1 MSLEFLIRPS
11 KFFDAIKRLGS
22 KKPIAKKLSS
32 KQWAAMPTQIRERA
46 YFTANVES
54 MKFLNRSKKMMQD
67 YLAGARETVTT
78 PDGRRVSALKK
89 TSRKDF
95 IFEMQ
100 KLAKQTGLGEIMP
113 PGEDLSRDL
122 ITRTKDIASETRLK
136 LIFDTQTQQAQSYG
150 YYKQGQDPAILD
162 AYPAQRFI
170 RAEQRKVPR
179 PLHKS
184 NRNEVRRKDDM
195 EFWLRMNDQSIGGFG
210 VPFGPWGFNSGM
222 DVEDVR
228 RDEAIRMGLIDKNEQ
243 VLPPDDTFNKG
254 LKAAADVEPEF
265 LKKFLDKL
273 DKNAYTDGEFV
284 EMIEKISNVKEPAPA
299 KKVPKKVIEP
309 DPILPSP
316 EKAYSDSR
324 KIVLKEI
331 KKIEKQNKES
341 TKALEIAAKEQ
352 AKAKEDFENYFGL
365 LNYRERIKEQ
375 GKVHADQ
382 MLELRWGNKRA
393 KQVQKLDKKY
403 KNLNNKELIALEV
416 EINSKETE
424 KTLKVRNIIKEQ
436 REKYEEGKQTILNKA
451 VYASKPNNYKPE
463 VFNTVRKPKKILPE
477 WEKGV
482 NAFNKI
488 TGDMPENPFDSDI
501 GKKTKKAKTISN
513 KITLTR
519 GERAFS
525 AQQSGIFLNKYNNAA
540 TVVHELGHQIE
551 DSNPWA
557 KKMVNE
563 WMDERLEKG
572 RIALVE
578 KLKTETDETKRET
591 IKKSLKNKYALRQLK
606 KIVPNS
612 KYKADEK
619 AYEDDFLSPYVGKV
633 YQRGSTEIISMGL
646 EWMYKN
652 PVGFYEKD
660 PDHFDLILRIL
671 KGVPNIEVTLPPSGA
686 WNLKAA

>member
-1 MSLEFLIRPS
+1 M
-11 KFFDAIKRLGS
+11 
-22 KKPIAKKLSS
+22 
-32 KQWAAMPTQIRERA
+32 
-46 YFTANVES
+46 
-54 MKFLNRSKKMMQD
+54 
-67 YLAGARETVTT
+67 
-78 PDGRRVSALKK
+78 
-89 TSRKDF
+89 
-95 IFEMQ
+95 
-100 KLAKQTGLGEIMP
+100 
-113 PGEDLSRDL
+113 
-122 ITRTKDIASETRLK
+122 
-136 LIFDTQTQQAQSYG
+136 
-150 YYKQGQDPAILD
+150 
-162 AYPAQRFI
+162 
-170 RAEQRKVPR
+170 
-179 PLHKS
+179 
-184 NRNEVRRKDDM
+184 
-195 EFWLRMNDQSIGGFG
+195 
-210 VPFGPWGFNSGM
+210 
-222 DVEDVR
+222 
-228 RDEAIRMGLIDKNEQ
+228 
-243 VLPPDDTFNKG
+243 
-254 LKAAADVEPEF
+254 
-265 LKKFLDKL
+265 
-273 DKNAYTDGEFV
+273 
-284 EMIEKISNVKEPAPA
+284 
-299 KKVPKKVIEP
+299 
-309 DPILPSP
+309 
-316 EKAYSDSR
+316 
-324 KIVLKEI
+324 
-331 KKIEKQNKES
+331 
-341 TKALEIAAKEQ
+341 
-352 AKAKEDFENYFGL
+352 
-365 LNYRERIKEQ
+365 
-375 GKVHADQ
+375 
-382 MLELRWGNKRA
+382 
-393 KQVQKLDKKY
+393 
-403 KNLNNKELIALEV
+403 
-416 EINSKETE
+416 
-424 KTLKVRNIIKEQ
+424 
-436 REKYEEGKQTILNKA
+436 NKA

>member
-382 MLELRWGNKRA
+382 MLE
-393 KQVQKLDKKY
+393 
-403 KNLNNKELIALEV
+403 
-416 EINSKETE
+416 
-424 KTLKVRNIIKEQ
+424 
-436 REKYEEGKQTILNKA
+436 
-451 VYASKPNNYKPE
+451 
-463 VFNTVRKPKKILPE
+463 
-477 WEKGV
+477 
-482 NAFNKI
+482 
-488 TGDMPENPFDSDI
+488 
-501 GKKTKKAKTISN
+501 
-513 KITLTR
+513 
-519 GERAFS
+519 
-525 AQQSGIFLNKYNNAA
+525 
-540 TVVHELGHQIE
+540 
-551 DSNPWA
+551 
-557 KKMVNE
+557 
-563 WMDERLEKG
+563 
-572 RIALVE
+572 
-578 KLKTETDETKRET
+578 
-591 IKKSLKNKYALRQLK
+591 
-606 KIVPNS
+606 
-612 KYKADEK
+612 
-619 AYEDDFLSPYVGKV
+619 
-633 YQRGSTEIISMGL
+633 
-646 EWMYKN
+646 
-652 PVGFYEKD
+652 
-660 PDHFDLILRIL
+660 
-671 KGVPNIEVTLPPSGA
+671 
-686 WNLKAA
+686 